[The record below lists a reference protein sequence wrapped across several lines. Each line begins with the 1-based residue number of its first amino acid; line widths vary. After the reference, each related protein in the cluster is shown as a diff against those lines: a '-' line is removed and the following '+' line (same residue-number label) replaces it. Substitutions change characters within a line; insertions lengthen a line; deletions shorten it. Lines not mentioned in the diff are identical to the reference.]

1 MSVEELSWWALITIC
16 SSSQKQCLVFKAPL
30 SGQNCGALTKTK
42 ETPWK
47 PFQVLPS
54 GKFSERNVSCEP
66 RCSRK
71 YKLQQIQPFSHR
83 TILLKASLTHILWR
97 ERKILESK
105 VNLFPCFFKEQLIPF
120 LISIWCVQPHP
131 FLFFI
136 LPSINIQASY
146 KYHITQR
153 IVTSSSPQYPPKH
166 PPICVIPISAFH

>member
-47 PFQVLPS
+47 PFQVLRS

-66 RCSRK
+66 KCSRK

-97 ERKILESK
+97 KKDSWEQGQFIF
-105 VNLFPCFFKEQLIPF
+105 LFYFEEQLIPF
-120 LISIWCVQPHP
+120 LISSWCVQPHP